1 MHLFIS
7 YINIQYMLRITTFV
21 HTAVLVNSQNYTNL
35 MLGYPQKYLDDW
47 PHRLRQG
54 TEHDVPFV
62 VEAEVKSTWV
72 IIERLENFYICMY
85 VIRCQQTEIA
95 RRIAKLSQAPF
106 IKVEATKF
114 TEVIYVYKCM

>member
-1 MHLFIS
+1 MMYQLKFHYTFYLYTYKHTYIHS
-7 YINIQYMLRITTFV
+7 YIR
-21 HTAVLVNSQNYTNL
+21 
-35 MLGYPQKYLDDW
+35 
-47 PHRLRQG
+47 
-54 TEHDVPFV
+54 
-62 VEAEVKSTWV
+62 KSTWV

-114 TEVIYVYKCM
+114 TEVIYVYKCMWMY